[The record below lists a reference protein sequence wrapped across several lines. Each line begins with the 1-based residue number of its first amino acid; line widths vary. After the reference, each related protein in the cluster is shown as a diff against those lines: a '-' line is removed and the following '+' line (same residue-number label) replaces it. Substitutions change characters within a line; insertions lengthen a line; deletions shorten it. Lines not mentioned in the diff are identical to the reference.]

1 MLFLQE
7 CSGEPAGWARQRRL
21 AGAIV
26 ASTQKQ
32 NLCFLWKGRDGGEQP
47 AVITACAEAE
57 RLVCAERHALQCLCV
72 HVPKCSQFNAVSVTL
87 SAQRFCSRLMI
98 SIIRGRNGTLGDGEM
113 FPSAQPAGMWKRTFN
128 SRSNSV

>member
-1 MLFLQE
+1 M
-7 CSGEPAGWARQRRL
+7 

-32 NLCFLWKGRDGGEQP
+32 SLCFLWESRDGGGQP
-47 AVITACAEAE
+47 TVITACAEA
-57 RLVCAERHALQCLCV
+57 VFVCV

-98 SIIRGRNGTLGDGEM
+98 SIIRGRNGALGDGEM
-113 FPSAQPAGMWKRTFN
+113 FPSAQPAGMWKHTFN
-128 SRSNSV
+128 SRSNGV